1 MAKPKTDEK
10 KKAKKGG
17 KKSKGANAS
26 STATPQKSKPPAR
39 RRGKGVKPYV
49 AALKAANDLVRRER
63 ELEAENREVLTGL
76 RLAALAEEEKVARER
91 ARLQRAEQRR
101 ALAVSQ
107 TEEDTFKVVV
117 AWFNR
122 AMAAGHVERNVAAA
136 AAFNSR
142 EKRVPGCAPKI
153 YAAWAAFGLQYVIM
167 MITRLRSMSRLTW
180 AFEADAPVTTI
191 TVVGPDGKDV
201 EAVGFKVGSLGIFF
215 AANSRK
221 EGTVMPFLVY
231 DREKYPF
238 GIAEA
243 AFVALSAA
251 KTSEETPTSVT
262 IRTVAPISFM
272 EVEVIV
278 DVDEPVDELVDV
290 LTDEDLI

>member
-1 MAKPKTDEK
+1 MAKPNPEN

-63 ELEAENREVLTGL
+63 ELEAENREVLAGL

-91 ARLQRAEQRR
+91 ARLQRTEQRR
-101 ALAVSQ
+101 ALAASQ
-107 TEEDTFKVVV
+107 TEEETFKVVA

-122 AMAAGHVERNVAAA
+122 AMAAGHPAKNVAAA

-142 EKRVPGCAPKI
+142 EKRVPGCAPKV
-153 YAAWAAFGLQYVIM
+153 YAAWAAFGLQFVIG
-167 MITRLRSMSRLTW
+167 MITRLRTNGRLTW
-180 AFEADAPVTTI
+180 AFETDAPVTTI
-191 TVVGPDGKDV
+191 TVVGPDNRDV

-238 GIAEA
+238 GITEET
-243 AFVALSAA
+243 FVALSAA
-251 KTSEETPTSVT
+251 KKPEEPVE
-262 IRTVAPISFM
+262 TVVLQVSM
-272 EVEVIV
+272 VSYGETDVETALS
-278 DVDEPVDELVDV
+278 VDEPVDV
-290 LTDEDLI
+290 LTEADLLR